1 MRNYLL
7 SFCLIISL
15 FSCGNKSGK
24 ILPTAKMQ
32 EVMWDMLLADAYT
45 QKYLK
50 HDSTKNEKAEN
61 AVLQQKV
68 FQLHKINKEDFYAS
82 YEYYNNHPDIMRT
95 ILDSINVKAEKGRS
109 DLMTQRYS
117 GGASRAPITPVK
129 ADSLR
134 RLRAVKD

>member
-7 SFCLIISL
+7 SFCLIISF

-24 ILPTAKMQ
+24 VLPTAKMQ
-32 EVMWDMLLADAYT
+32 DVMWDMLLADAYT

-50 HDSTKNEKAEN
+50 NDSSKNEKAEN
-61 AVLQQKV
+61 AVLQQKI
-68 FQLHKINKEDFYAS
+68 FQLHNINKEDFYAS
-82 YEYYNNHPDIMRT
+82 YEYYNNHPDIMRA

-109 DLMTQRYS
+109 ELMTQRYS
-117 GGASRAPITPVK
+117 GGSSRAPHPPVN

-134 RLRAVKD
+134 RLRPAKD